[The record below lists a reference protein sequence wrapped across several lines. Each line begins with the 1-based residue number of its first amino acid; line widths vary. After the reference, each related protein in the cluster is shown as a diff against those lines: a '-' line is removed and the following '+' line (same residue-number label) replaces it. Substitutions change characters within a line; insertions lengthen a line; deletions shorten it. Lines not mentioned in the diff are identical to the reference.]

1 MKLAGFF
8 LYHHR
13 MKFIKPL
20 SPLFFLLISGF
31 AVAQPT
37 SLELPLPK
45 TYIAPISTHPIVV
58 DGIADEVDWSNAPW
72 TDFFQDIEGDIRPDP
87 YFDTRVKM
95 LWDDQFI
102 YFYAELEEE
111 HIWGNITE
119 RDAVIF
125 HNNDF
130 EIFILP
136 NELQPYYAE
145 FEVNALGTL
154 WELFLARPY
163 RRNGPVLDRWDVN
176 GTQIGIDLK
185 GTLNDPSDIDTS
197 WTVEMAIPLEA
208 ILLIDR
214 GSKVQVGS
222 MWRINFSRVQWQH
235 VIENGIYSRKTDE
248 NGKRLPENNWVWTP
262 QSAVDM
268 HRPEHW
274 GYLYFTEANSTSNTT
289 YQSEHASEYQFLH
302 YLYRKQ
308 LQLNGQNGLFSVDVT
323 NGIFEFEVNGISMSY
338 DITLTK
344 LGFEITVSS
353 TSGTELTINQDGY
366 IAINP

>member
-1 MKLAGFF
+1 MTHSSKLLLF
-8 LYHHR
+8 L
-13 MKFIKPL
+13 
-20 SPLFFLLISGF
+20 SLFCFTTIPIN
-31 AVAQPT
+31 AQQA
-37 SLELPLPK
+37 SLALPIPK
-45 TYIAPISTHPIVV
+45 TYTAFKIPTPIQV
-58 DGIADEVDWSNAPW
+58 DGKAENVWQNAPW
-72 TDFFQDIEGDIRPDP
+72 TDYFQDIEGDVRPAP

-95 LWDDQFI
+95 LWDDDYI

-111 HIWGNITE
+111 HIWGDITE

-136 NELQPYYAE
+136 NELQPYYSE

-176 GTQIGIDLK
+176 GTQIGIDIR
-185 GTLNDPSDIDTS
+185 GSLNDPSDIDTS
-197 WTVEMAIPLEA
+197 WSVEMAIPLQA
-208 ILLIDR
+208 ITRIDR
-214 GSKVQVGS
+214 GSEIIEGS

-235 VIENGIYSRKTDE
+235 VIEDGKYTRKTDDQG
-248 NGKRLPENNWVWTP
+248 NRLPENNWVWSQ
-262 QSAVDM
+262 QSAIDM
-268 HRPEHW
+268 HRPENW
-274 GYLYFTEANSTSNTT
+274 GYLYFSED
-289 YQSEHASEYQFLH
+289 QSADFESEYASEYQFLH

-308 LQLNGQNGLFSVDVT
+308 LSDNSQNGSFTTDLT
-323 NGIFEFEVNGISMSY
+323 NGVFDYTVNGISMNY
-338 DITLTK
+338 QITLTK

-353 TSGTELTINQDGY
+353 ESGQELTINQDGY